1 MLFYV
6 KWSREGISKE
16 LIFDQSSERNEKSS
30 HENSVRRVF
39 QVQEH
44 SRSKGP
50 TQTVL
55 KGLRY
60 R

>member
-39 QVQEH
+39 QVQED